1 MTRGWRLAA
10 MATAVAA
17 AGLVSSLA
25 QAKEFYVEDSSPAA
39 QKCYVKAFVPAKVH
53 VNTEGRLVRPQKKQ
67 WVVSTVGTVEKW
79 TLVTVPAVY
88 VETRKVVE
96 AAHYT
101 LRPVDCNATMAPPK
115 PKSNCYKSGGDRV
128 ICEPV
133 WN

>member
-1 MTRGWRLAA
+1 
-10 MATAVAA
+10 MATAIAT

-53 VNTEGRLVRPQKKQ
+53 VNTEGKLVRPQKQQ

-79 TLVTVPAVY
+79 TLVTLPAIY
-88 VETRKVVE
+88 VETRNVVE

-101 LRPVDCNATMAPPK
+101 LRPVDCAAYMAPPK
-115 PKSNCYKSGGDRV
+115 PAQNCYKSGGERI
-128 ICEPV
+128 ICEP
-133 WN
+133 N